1 MNTYVRVPITVVVVD
16 SGPLIS
22 LAACGRLDLLGSFSR
37 PIRIAD
43 VARAECVR
51 DLEKI
56 GASRLADW
64 FSGLDPSAYTVVD
77 TPLLRLWQDAVAC
90 EEAGDTTHPSKGIGD
105 AAAAW
110 ILSRMAW
117 VPRTNEVSL
126 ILIEDAN
133 LGDVVVRQQFAEVYA
148 LSTRAFL
155 QTLQNFGKIS
165 SAAEIISEIANA
177 GRILARYMADR
188 PGVVARNTKSTWTDT
203 LQIGASAQHPK

>member
-43 VARAECVR
+43 VARAESVR
-51 DLEKI
+51 DLGKI
-56 GASRLADW
+56 GAPRLADW
-64 FSGLDPSAYTVVD
+64 FSGLDPSEYTIVE
-77 TPLLRLWQDAVAC
+77 TPLLRLWEEAVAS

-110 ILSRMAW
+110 VLSRMAW
-117 VPRTNEVSL
+117 VPHTNEVSL

-133 LGDVVVRQQFAEVYA
+133 LGDVVVRQQFPEVYA

-165 SAAEIISEIANA
+165 SAADVIAEIARA
-177 GRILARYMADR
+177 GRVLARYMADR
-188 PGVVARNTKSTWTDT
+188 PGVVDRNTKSTWTDT
-203 LQIGASAQHPK
+203 LGIGVPPLHPK